1 MRKVYLGDSVY
12 ADHDGHHIWL
22 STDNGF
28 GDTNRIA
35 LDSEVFGALL
45 RYAKRMKP
53 TQEFQSLEP
62 AVVKSESENTNS

>member
-1 MRKVYLGDSVY
+1 MRKVYLGESVY

-35 LDSEVFGALL
+35 LDSEVFDALL
-45 RYAKRMKP
+45 KYAQRMKP
-53 TQEFQSLEP
+53 NQEFQTIQP
-62 AVVKSESENTNS
+62 AVVRSEAAEGNS